1 MRSLAL
7 VLLCSITLTLQ
18 ASNNKSDSPDIS
30 EGNGFVRVCS
40 SLYKLDG
47 DKFKI
52 TEEDVSNVALCSG
65 YLMGLKDGTVVAFAG
80 GQMFCFPDQGIELGQ
95 QVKIV
100 IKYIKA
106 NPEKAHL
113 PTAVLATQALQRAF
127 PCKR

>member
-1 MRSLAL
+1 
-7 VLLCSITLTLQ
+7 VQ
-18 ASNNKSDSPDIS
+18 
-30 EGNGFVRVCS
+30 VCS
-40 SLYKLDG
+40 SVYKIDG

-52 TEEDVSNVALCSG
+52 TEDDVANVALFSG
-65 YLMGLKDGTVVAFAG
+65 YLLGLKEGTEVAFAG

-113 PTAVLATQALQRAF
+113 PTAVLAAHALQRAF
-127 PCKR
+127 PCSKK